1 MKTTK
6 VLLLGAGPM
15 AVEYAK
21 VLDHLGIDFSVKGRG
36 AESAKN
42 FQARTGKVPLLSWG
56 EVDEVPSFTHCIVAV
71 SEESLLDVTLE
82 LAMQGANK
90 ILVEKPGAPSIEDMG
105 HNISALTAAGLKVYI
120 AYNRRYY
127 KIIEMLLDQIKLD
140 GGITSIHFDFSER
153 SRVVGELTKA
163 PGVKEN
169 WLFHNSTHVLD
180 LVLYISNGAEIDT
193 ALSASS
199 LPWHPSGSRFSGVGK
214 TSTGGL
220 LTYNSDWESP
230 GGWEILVRTKHT
242 RFQLKPLE
250 TLVVTCSSGETETF
264 EEKCLS
270 NPLYKFGILEMVRD
284 FLIPV
289 PSSRLLSVRDQ
300 LQHLEFFSK
309 IGQGLK

>member
-1 MKTTK
+1 MKATK

-36 AESAKN
+36 AESAKK
-42 FQARTGKVPLLSWG
+42 FQARTGKAPLLSWG
-56 EVDEVPSFTHCIVAV
+56 EVDEVASFTHCIVAV

-82 LAMQGANK
+82 LAMQGANN

-105 HNISALTAAGLKVYI
+105 HKASALTAAGLQIYI

-127 KIIEMLLDQIKLD
+127 KIIEILLDYIKLD

-153 SRVVGELTKA
+153 SRVV
-163 PGVKEN
+163 
-169 WLFHNSTHVLD
+169 
-180 LVLYISNGAEIDT
+180 
-193 ALSASS
+193 SASS

-230 GGWEILVRTKHT
+230 GGWEILVRTKYT
-242 RFQLKPLE
+242 RLQLKPLE
-250 TLVVTCSSGETETF
+250 TLAVTRSSGEKETF
-264 EEKCLS
+264 EEKYLS
-270 NPLYKFGILEMVRD
+270 NPLYKFGILEMVKD

-300 LQHLEFFSK
+300 LQHLKSFYK
-309 IGQGLK
+309 IGRGSS